1 MSSTASGGDALKVF
15 VRVRPPLPR
24 ESADDCVV
32 IADDDAKV
40 VSVVEPAKAKNS
52 SRARAH
58 EAHQFAFDGVFAPDA
73 AQSDI
78 FETAV
83 VPQVEACLQG
93 FNSTVFCYG
102 PSGTG
107 KSYTC
112 YGPEGAVGGV
122 IDAATTPRK
131 HTSAARWA
139 GSPEAGLIPRAAAQ
153 LFGAI
158 ERARHGR
165 FLLRVSFVQLYR
177 ENLSDLLAPASG
189 ALHIREDPSRGVFVE
204 GLTEVAVRSPHD
216 AWALAA
222 RGQRQRTTAATRL
235 NDVSSRSH
243 ALFTMI
249 VEQAGGSTGTAGE
262 AKKGDTTASSA
273 LKLSRLNLVDLA
285 GSERAALMGESGDRL
300 EESKKINLSLSAL
313 AKVMATLCEAS
324 GKAGGKVGHVPYRD
338 SKLTRMLQDSLGAS
352 PRNSAQF
359 GAILRSCLTAAPPP
373 FQAATSAR
381 R

>member
-32 IADDDAKV
+32 IADADAKV

-222 RGQRQRTTAATRL
+222 RGQRQRTTARRHPPAL
-235 NDVSSRSH
+235 PPSRRPSR
-243 ALFTMI
+243 
-249 VEQAGGSTGTAGE
+249 E
-262 AKKGDTTASSA
+262 AA
-273 LKLSRLNLVDLA
+273 
-285 GSERAALMGESGDRL
+285 
-300 EESKKINLSLSAL
+300 ILSAHGTSTITGGHAPQRCL
-313 AKVMATLCEAS
+313 IAIARPVHHDRRAS
-324 GKAGGKVGHVPYRD
+324 G
-338 SKLTRMLQDSLGAS
+338 
-352 PRNSAQF
+352 
-359 GAILRSCLTAAPPP
+359 
-373 FQAATSAR
+373 R

>member
-131 HTSAARWA
+131 HSSAARWA

-222 RGQRQRTTAATRL
+222 RGQRQRTTARRACPPH
-235 NDVSSRSH
+235 SH
-243 ALFTMI
+243 PP
-249 VEQAGGSTGTAGE
+249 
-262 AKKGDTTASSA
+262 
-273 LKLSRLNLVDLA
+273 
-285 GSERAALMGESGDRL
+285 AALHAR
-300 EESKKINLSLSAL
+300 
-313 AKVMATLCEAS
+313 
-324 GKAGGKVGHVPYRD
+324 
-338 SKLTRMLQDSLGAS
+338 
-352 PRNSAQF
+352 
-359 GAILRSCLTAAPPP
+359 PP
-373 FQAATSAR
+373 S
-381 R
+381 